1 MANRKKTIY
10 LGWDVGGTKS
20 AAVVGD
26 AEGTILDRQE
36 WPSNAPAG
44 PEAMLADFLVHAQAM
59 IAAHKGVARVGVSVG
74 GPLNTLTGEVLSP
87 PHLPGWDHVP
97 LATILHRKLGLPVV
111 VEHDAAACLEAEWLW
126 GAAAGAT
133 HAAYLTCGTGCGCGI
148 LIDGR
153 ILRGPH
159 GQSPEIGHVR
169 LADEGPEIFGKCG
182 CVESFCGGQGIGLS
196 ASWMFPKLFDRSV
209 TAEDLHDLAVLPGAM
224 PKCARACLVPA
235 AHGQDAHATHG
246 QDARATAARVVLEHS
261 AKRTGQVCSILA
273 DLIAPQVIVLG
284 SLARYFGPWWVDR
297 VRQEFVR
304 ESLSINS
311 DHARIVPA
319 KLGKKLQDLSAIAPC
334 VFRQQESPRALRTSR
349 APRTEK
355 E

>member
-1 MANRKKTIY
+1 MANRKKAIY

-20 AAVVGD
+20 AAVVGGD
-26 AEGTILDRQE
+26 EGTILDRQE

-59 IAAHKGVARVGVSVG
+59 IRAHKGVAAVGVSVG

-87 PHLPGWDHVP
+87 PHLPGWDRVP
-97 LATILHRKLGLPVV
+97 LVAILHRKLHLPVV

-126 GAAAGAT
+126 GAAAGTT
-133 HAAYLTCGTGCGCGI
+133 HAAYLTCGTGCGCGV
-148 LIDGR
+148 LIGGR

-169 LADEGPEIFGKCG
+169 LADDGPEIFGKSG

-196 ASWMFPKLFDRSV
+196 ASWMFPRLFDRSV
-209 TAEDLHDLAVLPGAM
+209 TAKDLHDLVKGGDAKLPKLGTD
-224 PKCARACLVPA
+224 P
-235 AHGQDAHATHG
+235 GFN
-246 QDARATAARVVLEHS
+246 ARATAARAVLEHS

-284 SLARYFGPWWVDR
+284 SLARYFGPWWVEL

-304 ESLSINS
+304 ESLPINS
-311 DHARIVPA
+311 GHARIVPA

-334 VFRQQESPRALRTSR
+334 VFREGHGG
-349 APRTEK
+349 
-355 E
+355 

>member
-20 AAVVGD
+20 AAVVGS

-44 PEAMLADFLVHAQAM
+44 PKAMLADFLVHAQAM
-59 IAAHKGVARVGVSVG
+59 IAAHKGVAMVGVSVG

-87 PHLPGWDHVP
+87 PHLPGWDRVP
-97 LATILHRKLGLPVV
+97 LAAILHRKLGLPVV

-126 GAAAGAT
+126 GAAAGTT
-133 HAAYLTCGTGCGCGI
+133 HAAYLTCGTGCGCGV

-169 LADEGPEIFGKCG
+169 LADDGPELFGKSG

-196 ASWMFPKLFDRSV
+196 ASWMFPKLFDRNV
-209 TAEDLHDLAVLPGAM
+209 TTRDLHDLATATEKQPGAM
-224 PKCARACLVPA
+224 PKSARACSGRI

-246 QDARATAARVVLEHS
+246 QDARATARAKAARAVLEHS

-284 SLARYFGPWWVDR
+284 SLARYFGPWWVDL

-304 ESLSINS
+304 ESLPINS
-311 DHARIVPA
+311 NHARIVPA

-334 VFRQQESPRALRTSR
+334 VFRGSGS
-349 APRTEK
+349 K
-355 E
+355 

>member
-1 MANRKKTIY
+1 
-10 LGWDVGGTKS
+10 
-20 AAVVGD
+20 
-26 AEGTILDRQE
+26 
-36 WPSNAPAG
+36 
-44 PEAMLADFLVHAQAM
+44 
-59 IAAHKGVARVGVSVG
+59 VGVSVG

-97 LATILHRKLGLPVV
+97 ITAILHRKLHLPVV

-126 GAAAGAT
+126 GAAAGTT
-133 HAAYLTCGTGCGCGI
+133 HAAYLTCGTGCGCGV
-148 LIDGR
+148 LIGGR

-169 LADEGPEIFGKCG
+169 LADDGPEIFGKSG

-196 ASWMFPKLFDRSV
+196 ASWMFPKLFDRNV
-209 TAEDLHDLAVLPGAM
+209 TAKDLHDLAVSAERKHPAAKVKAARAELPGAM
-224 PKCARACLVPA
+224 PKSARACLGPA

-246 QDARATAARVVLEHS
+246 QDARAKAARAVLEHS
-261 AKRTGQVCSILA
+261 ARRTGQVCSILA

-284 SLARYFGPWWVDR
+284 SLARYFGPWWVEL

-304 ESLSINS
+304 ESLPINS

-319 KLGKKLQDLSAIAPC
+319 KLGKRLQDLSAIAPC
-334 VFRQQESPRALRTSR
+334 VFRGNSNR
-349 APRTEK
+349 
-355 E
+355 

>member
-1 MANRKKTIY
+1 MANRKKTMY

-20 AAVVGD
+20 AAVVGSG
-26 AEGTILDRQE
+26 EGTILDRQE

-44 PEAMLADFLVHAQAM
+44 PEAMLADFLVHAKAM
-59 IAAHKGVARVGVSVG
+59 IAAHKGVAMVGVSVG

-97 LATILHRKLGLPVV
+97 LAAILQRKLGLPVV

-126 GAAAGAT
+126 GAAAGTT
-133 HAAYLTCGTGCGCGI
+133 HAAYLTCGTGCGCGV

-169 LADEGPEIFGKCG
+169 LADEGPELFGKSG

-196 ASWMFPKLFDRSV
+196 ASWMFPKLFDRSM
-209 TAEDLHDLAVLPGAM
+209 TAKDLHDLVVRHVAQPPPAVKPGPRAKAARAVLPGAM
-224 PKCARACLVPA
+224 PKSARACLVPA
-235 AHGQDAHATHG
+235 AHGQDA
-246 QDARATAARVVLEHS
+246 RATAARAVLEHS

-284 SLARYFGPWWVDR
+284 SLARYFGPWWVEL

-304 ESLSINS
+304 ESLPINA

-334 VFRQQESPRALRTSR
+334 VFRGSGR
-349 APRTEK
+349 
-355 E
+355 

>member
-1 MANRKKTIY
+1 MANRKKTMY

-20 AAVVGD
+20 AAVVGSG
-26 AEGTILDRQE
+26 EGTILDRQE

-44 PEAMLADFLVHAQAM
+44 PEAMLADFLVHAKAM
-59 IAAHKGVARVGVSVG
+59 IAAHKGVAMVGVSVG

-97 LATILHRKLGLPVV
+97 LAAILHRKLGLPVV

-126 GAAAGAT
+126 GAAAGTT
-133 HAAYLTCGTGCGCGI
+133 HAAYLTCGTGCGCGV

-169 LADEGPEIFGKCG
+169 LSDEGPELFGKSG

-196 ASWMFPKLFDRSV
+196 ASWMFPKLFDRTV
-209 TAEDLHDLAVLPGAM
+209 TTKDLQDLAEATNQKSAKVKA
-224 PKCARACLVPA
+224 ARA
-235 AHGQDAHATHG
+235 
-246 QDARATAARVVLEHS
+246 VLEHS
-261 AKRTGQVCSILA
+261 ARRTGQVCSILA
-273 DLIAPQVIVLG
+273 DLVAPQVIVLG
-284 SLARYFGPWWVDR
+284 SLARYFGPWWVEL

-304 ESLSINS
+304 ESLPINS

-319 KLGKKLQDLSAIAPC
+319 KLGKRLQDLSAIAPC
-334 VFRQQESPRALRTSR
+334 VFRRSGL
-349 APRTEK
+349 
-355 E
+355 